1 MQKIE
6 AIISSEAISQIRD
19 LLEDRHISNFT
30 FSNVTAKSTNGARQ
44 RVYRG
49 VAYEVE
55 FDAGVKL
62 EAVVQDDQAT
72 DTAYAILK
80 AAGDPGLSCKPR
92 VLLAPISQLLFPT
105 G

>member
-6 AIISSEAISQIRD
+6 AIISSEAISQIQA
-19 LLEDRHISNFT
+19 LLENRHISNFM
-30 FSNVTAKSTNGARQ
+30 FSNVTAKSTNGAHH

-62 EAVVQDDQAT
+62 EAVVQDDQAM
-72 DTAYAILK
+72 DTAQAILK
-80 AAGDPGLSCKPR
+80 AGGGPPLSFKPQ
-92 VLLAPISQLLFPT
+92 VLLTPISQLLF
-105 G
+105 